1 VDELLEM
8 TFYQAQIDILSL
20 QDSMNR
26 LREQQQVISS
36 LQKDFLSAMDVQ
48 IIKCRTYG
56 LIPKYTK
63 IERAALSK
71 GAQK

>member
-1 VDELLEM
+1 MDELLEM

-36 LQKDFLSAMDVQ
+36 LQKDFLSAMDVEKLQ
-48 IIKCRTYG
+48 VTMRK
-56 LIPKYTK
+56 
-63 IERAALSK
+63 
-71 GAQK
+71 